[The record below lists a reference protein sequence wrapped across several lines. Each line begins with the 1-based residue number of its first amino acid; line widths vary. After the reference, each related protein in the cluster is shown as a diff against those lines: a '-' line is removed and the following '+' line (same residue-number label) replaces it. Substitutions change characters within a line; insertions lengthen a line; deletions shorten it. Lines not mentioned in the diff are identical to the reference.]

1 MTPEVTADYR
11 AVLELSATL
20 IADIEAVMERGTT
33 AYSAIS
39 GLVSDYLKD
48 VEDAASPSLTA
59 LDDDAQAEQ
68 LLAAA
73 IEATAP
79 GASSASPAP
88 SPSP

>member
-1 MTPEVTADYR
+1 MTAEVAADYD
-11 AVLELSATL
+11 AVLELSAQL
-20 IADIEAVMERGTT
+20 IADIDAVMERGTT

-39 GLVSDYLKD
+39 GLVSDYLDD

-68 LLAAA
+68 LLADA

-79 GASSASPAP
+79 GAGSEAP
-88 SPSP
+88 